1 MLEPPHRTSVAAP
14 TVRSGPGGRIERL
27 DGLHERS
34 ERRQRDPAADL
45 PDPSALVR
53 DPGVDQGVHA
63 KQLEG
68 VERPVET
75 YGLFIKANSSIHG
88 PSQGI
93 ARILPHRKLL
103 IDGRHVESVSGHA
116 FKTLNPATEEVIATV
131 AEGNEVDVDLAVA
144 AARRAFEG
152 PWRTMR
158 AADRGKILFRLVELM
173 KQHADEIAALES
185 LDAGKPI
192 AGVLRQDLPAAIDT
206 LTYYAGWADKMTGEV
221 VPVRDD
227 ALTYTVREPVGV
239 VAVIVPWNF
248 PLMIGMWKLAPA
260 LACGCTVVMKPAELT
275 SLSALRI
282 GELALEAGL
291 PPGVLNIVTG
301 PGRVVGD
308 ALVNHPDVDKVTFT
322 GSPGVGRGIL
332 RGAAGNFKRVSLELG
347 GKSANVIFDD
357 ADLDAATKAA
367 ASGIFFNA
375 GQVCSAGSRVLVQEK
390 VYDDVVARLAQR
402 AQSLR
407 IGDPSDRATSL
418 GPVISEKQMKGILD
432 YVDIGQ
438 KEGASL
444 VTGGERVGDRGY
456 FLSPA
461 VFANVEHEMR
471 ISQEEIFGPVVS
483 VIKFRDEADALRIAN
498 GTAYS
503 LAAGVWSRDIG
514 RVQRFAKRANAG
526 TVWLNTYGYTD
537 VRLPWG
543 GARDSGFGREHGSAA
558 IENFT
563 EPKAV
568 WMNLNV

>member
-1 MLEPPHRTSVAAP
+1 MMLIAYDHTRESAP
-14 TVRSGPGGRIERL
+14 
-27 DGLHERS
+27 
-34 ERRQRDPAADL
+34 
-45 PDPSALVR
+45 
-53 DPGVDQGVHA
+53 
-63 KQLEG
+63 
-68 VERPVET
+68 
-75 YGLFIKANSSIHG
+75 
-88 PSQGI
+88 I
-93 ARILPHRKLL
+93 ASLKKPWLL
-103 IDGRHVESVSGHA
+103 QIDGQQVPSLSGRT
-116 FKTLNPATEEVIATV
+116 FKTLNPATEQVIAEV
-131 AEGNEVDVDLAVA
+131 AEGNEADVDRAVA

-158 AADRGKILFRLVELM
+158 ASERGQILM
-173 KQHADEIAALES
+173 KLVDLMKRHADEIIALES

-192 AGVLRQDLPAAIDT
+192 AGVMRQDFPAALDT
-206 LTYYAGWADKMTGEV
+206 LTYYAGWADKISGEV
-221 VPVRDD
+221 VSTRDD
-227 ALTYTVREPVGV
+227 ALTYTVREPAGV

-275 SLSALRI
+275 SLSALRL

-322 GSPGVGRGIL
+322 GSAGVGRGIL

-357 ADLDAATKAA
+357 ADVEAASKAA

-375 GQVCSAGSRVLVQEK
+375 GQVCSAGSRGLAQEK
-390 VYDDVVARLAQR
+390 IHDEVVERLTQR
-402 AQSLR
+402 AKSLR
-407 IGDPSDRATSL
+407 MGDPSDRASSL
-418 GPVISEKQMKGILD
+418 GPVISEKQMKSILD

-438 KEGASL
+438 KEGAL
-444 VTGGERVGDRGY
+444 LTTGGRRVGDRGY
-456 FLSPA
+456 FISPA
-461 VFANVEHEMR
+461 VFAGVEHEMR

-514 RVQRFAKRANAG
+514 RVQRFAKKAKAG
-526 TVWLNTYGYTD
+526 TVWINTYGYTD

-543 GARDSGFGREHGSAA
+543 GVRDSGFGREHGAAA